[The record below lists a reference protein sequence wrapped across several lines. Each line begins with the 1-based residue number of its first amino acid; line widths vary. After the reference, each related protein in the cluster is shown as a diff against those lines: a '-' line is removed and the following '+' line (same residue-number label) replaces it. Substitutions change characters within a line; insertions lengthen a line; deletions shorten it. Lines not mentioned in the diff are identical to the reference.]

1 MTEQNDRIIKDLSKE
16 GVMTSVAFLGDFE
29 WAKVNDPER
38 YKAYLKEV
46 RHEAQIMR
54 VVSEPRDLVDIAK
67 DLVKLV
73 MGKRH

>member
-1 MTEQNDRIIKDLSKE
+1 VL
-16 GVMTSVAFLGDFE
+16 LGDFE
-29 WAKVNDPER
+29 WIKANDYDR
-38 YKAYLKEV
+38 YKAYMKEV
-46 RHEAQIMR
+46 RHEAQVMR